1 MSSTTLS
8 NTAVG
13 QSSAARWVALAVLF
27 LTLAMSFFDLTC
39 ANIALPSIRKGLG
52 LSEAA
57 SSWVLAGYA
66 LAYALSLVP
75 GGRLGD
81 RYGHKWMFLLG
92 TLLYVLTGIGVS
104 LASDERH
111 LVVFRL
117 LHGVAG
123 GLMIPSIAALIQVMF
138 HGAERARAFGFYAF
152 VVAFAALF
160 GPIIGGW
167 IIETVGME
175 NGWRWALAY
184 GLSLGVLAILLG
196 VPTLPGKS
204 STAEGLGR
212 FDLLGSI
219 LMSLAVVG
227 FFVPLIQI
235 SNGQVAWWASI
246 SAIAA
251 VLLLIVFIFWEGR
264 LERNNAFPLLPLSL
278 FKETT
283 FSFGLASA
291 FLTFASFTGSIYIAF
306 AVIWQ
311 SGRGEGA
318 LAAAL
323 VILPFS
329 LGSSIGPLVGDR
341 LAHMLKRWV
350 IPASLLMLSCGYL
363 VSYLILRADPHV
375 SPAVLIVPLS
385 IAGFGSGVF
394 FSLNMASTLLTVA
407 GRNAGSAVGMLVTVQ
422 RIGAALGSAIVI
434 LLISQPGPGGPQDF
448 GPETMLRTGTSS
460 VLLCALLAGAAL
472 VISVIEVLGTRGRAR
487 LQS

>member
-1 MSSTTLS
+1 MTDTTFSKTVVLQTPAS
-8 NTAVG
+8 
-13 QSSAARWVALAVLF
+13 RWVALSVLF

-52 LSEAA
+52 VSEAA
-57 SSWVLAGYA
+57 LSWIVAGYG
-66 LAYALSLVP
+66 LAYALSLIP

-81 RYGHKWMFLLG
+81 RYGHKWVFLVG
-92 TLLYVLTGIGVS
+92 TSFYVLTGIAVC

-111 LVVFRL
+111 LVLFRL

-138 HGAERARAFGFYAF
+138 HGSDRARAFGFYAF
-152 VVAFAALF
+152 VVAFAALL
-160 GPIIGGW
+160 GPVIGGW
-167 IIETVGME
+167 IIEKVGME
-175 NGWRWALAY
+175 NGWRCALAY
-184 GLSLGVLAILLG
+184 GLSLGILAILLG
-196 VPTLPGKS
+196 IPTLPGKS
-204 STAEGLGR
+204 SNAERVGR
-212 FDLLGSI
+212 FDLVGSI

-235 SNGQVAWWASI
+235 SHGQVAWWASI
-246 SAIAA
+246 SVVAA
-251 VLLLIVFIFWEGR
+251 VLLLIAFIFWER
-264 LERNNAFPLLPLSL
+264 HLERINSFALLPLSL
-278 FKETT
+278 FRQAT

-306 AVIWQ
+306 AVLWQ

-341 LAHMLKRWV
+341 LGHVLKQWV
-350 IPASLLMLSCGYL
+350 IPASLLMLSSGYM
-363 VSYLILRADPHV
+363 VSYLILRAHPHV
-375 SPAVLIVPLS
+375 NAAALIAPLFV
-385 IAGFGSGVF
+385 AGLGSGVF
-394 FSLNMASTLLTVA
+394 FGLNMTSTLLTVA
-407 GRNAGSAVGMLVTVQ
+407 GRDAGSAVGMLATVQ
-422 RIGAALGSAIVI
+422 RVGAAVGSAVVI
-434 LLISQPGPGGPQDF
+434 LRISQPGPLGPNDF
-448 GPETMLRTGTSS
+448 GPETMLSTGTAS

-472 VISVIEVLGTRGRAR
+472 VVSMIEALAARGRAR